1 MLRSDE
7 FVTMISEKVAGA
19 KMPRVSMNDFRKFEV
34 PIPPIELQNEFAAF
48 VEQTDKSKFDVQQS
62 LEKLETL
69 KKSLM
74 QQYFG

>member
-1 MLRSDE
+1 MWRFPLILFADVVE
-7 FVTMISEKVAGA
+7 LTFKL
-19 KMPRVSMNDFRKFEV
+19 KLEV
-34 PIPPIELQNEFAAF
+34 
-48 VEQTDKSKFDVQQS
+48 KKS